1 MYLQAFFYRSK
12 IIKKKWQSN
21 KINAKR
27 ALLGSHLSFFLIENT
42 DSALENCSDALFFYS
57 KTERRLLMM
66 ANKRQRKK
74 YKRLSFNDRKKIEK
88 LNESGRTVD
97 EIAMIIGVH
106 SATMYREF
114 KRGGEPYKAEVAQRS
129 I

>member
-1 MYLQAFFYRSK
+1 
-12 IIKKKWQSN
+12 
-21 KINAKR
+21 
-27 ALLGSHLSFFLIENT
+27 
-42 DSALENCSDALFFYS
+42 
-57 KTERRLLMM
+57 MM

-74 YKRLSFNDRKKIEK
+74 YKRLSFNDRRKIEK

-106 SATMYREF
+106 SATMYREL